1 MNMSLLSGTFVR
13 PSETVIEAYWT
24 GTAFK
29 TILVT
34 PNVQVFLQPAFP
46 PWKRSLQP
54 SLSALRSC
62 FEVSERIVGGL
73 PIGAGSL
80 RWRIALSGQRQ
91 PAPHPAMVII

>member
-1 MNMSLLSGTFVR
+1 MNMSLFSGTFVR

-46 PWKRSLQP
+46 PLE
-54 SLSALRSC
+54 
-62 FEVSERIVGGL
+62 EVAAAFIVRVAQL
-73 PIGAGSL
+73 F
-80 RWRIALSGQRQ
+80 
-91 PAPHPAMVII
+91 